1 MRAARFCLRQNGA
14 VQCAAHLPS
23 WLQADKKGSSGKAAA
38 LVQFVGIED
47 TVDSISG
54 IGRDL
59 GEQLSH
65 FLQGER
71 ISGIFQHNG
80 RRGAHLEGSRSEE
93 HTSEL
98 QSHSDLVCRLLL
110 EKKKK
115 SRNIIALTGLV
126 RCHPTETRKS
136 PNTLC
141 DDVGFSLQGR
151 DEPIFSLL

>member
-1 MRAARFCLRQNGA
+1 MRAAGLSLRQNGA

-54 IGRDL
+54 LGRDL

-65 FLQGER
+65 FLQVER

-80 RRGAHLEGSRSEE
+80 RRGALPPAHGAPVA
-93 HTSEL
+93 
-98 QSHSDLVCRLLL
+98 DLPFVVNGEYLRLP
-110 EKKKK
+110 K
-115 SRNIIALTGLV
+115 
-126 RCHPTETRKS
+126 
-136 PNTLC
+136 
-141 DDVGFSLQGR
+141 QGN
-151 DEPIFSLL
+151 